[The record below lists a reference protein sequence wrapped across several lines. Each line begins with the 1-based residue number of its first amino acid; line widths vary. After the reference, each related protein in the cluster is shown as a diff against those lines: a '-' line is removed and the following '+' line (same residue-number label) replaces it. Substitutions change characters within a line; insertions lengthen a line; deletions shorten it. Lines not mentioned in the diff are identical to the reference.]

1 MDKLTGAQLVI
12 RTLEYMEVSTVFGL
26 PGGAILPAYDPIYDS
41 PIRHILARHEQGAG
55 HMAEGYAQSTG
66 ELGVV
71 IATSGPGATNLV
83 TPLMNALMDSTPL
96 LAITGQVAST
106 AIGNDAFQEAF
117 TTGITMPA
125 TKHNYLVAN
134 VSEIPQILIEA
145 KHIATTG
152 RPGPVLVDI
161 PKDILNDES
170 EWVEPKIVEMPGYK
184 PTTSPN
190 PKSITQG
197 VDLIKKAKKPILY
210 VGGGIINSK
219 SNKELYELAI
229 STNIPVVTT
238 LMGRGSF
245 PDGHELSL
253 GMPGMHGNYTATTS
267 LQKSDLLIAI
277 GVRFDDRVT
286 ANPEYFAQNAK
297 VIHADIDPAEIGK
310 VREPEVPIVGD
321 AKSVI
326 VELTKELNGYK
337 CEIEEWREEINSW
350 QKKYPLSYVQEKK
363 GPLKVPYVL
372 EKIQE
377 LVDEDTIVVSGVGQH
392 QMWISLYWKFTKPN
406 TWLNSGGAG
415 TMGYALPAAL
425 GAKMA
430 FPEKLVLAL
439 DGDGCFQMTMQELIT
454 ASTEDIPIKIVV
466 FNNGNHGM
474 VRQWQKLFYNNRFS
488 ATELTH
494 DTPDYVKLA
503 ESMGAMAH
511 RITTPDEIEEKF
523 KDALNENSKPVLIEF
538 VVDPEEMVFPM
549 VPAGGNNDDVIV
561 NQEEANS
568 ILNKDTAEEI

>member
-1 MDKLTGAQLVI
+1 MKHFTGAQLVI
-12 RTLEYMEVSTVFGL
+12 KTLEYMGVTTIFGL

-106 AIGNDAFQEAF
+106 SIGNDAFQEAF

-125 TKHNYLVAN
+125 TKHNYLVTSA
-134 VSEIPQILIEA
+134 SEIPQTLIEA
-145 KHIATTG
+145 SHIATTG

-161 PKDILNDES
+161 PKDILNEEA
-170 EWVEPKIVEMPGYK
+170 EWIEPEMKDMPGYK
-184 PTTSPN
+184 PTTTPN
-190 PKSITQG
+190 PKSISQAAS
-197 VDLIKKAKKPILY
+197 LIKKAEKPILY
-210 VGGGIINSK
+210 IGGGIIHSK
-219 SNKELYELAI
+219 SNKELFELA
-229 STNIPVVTT
+229 TLAKIPVVTT
-238 LMGRGSF
+238 LMGRGAF
-245 PDGHELSL
+245 PDGHYLSL
-253 GMPGMHGNYTATTS
+253 GMPGMHGNYTSTTS

-310 VREPEVPIVGD
+310 VRDPEVPIVGD
-321 AKSVI
+321 AKNVI
-326 VELTKELNGYK
+326 VELIKELDGFECDTKN
-337 CEIEEWREEINSW
+337 WLEEINSW
-350 QKKYPLSYVQEKK
+350 KKQYPLSYEQEKN
-363 GPLKVPYVL
+363 GPLKVPFIL
-372 EKIQE
+372 EQIQQ

-430 FPEKLVLAL
+430 FPDKLVLAL
-439 DGDGCFQMTMQELIT
+439 DGDGCFQMTCQELIT
-454 ASTEDIPIKIVV
+454 AATENIPIKIAV

-474 VRQWQKLFYNNRFS
+474 VRQWQKLFYNDRFS

-494 DTPDYVKLA
+494 DTPNYLQLA
-503 ESMGAMAH
+503 ESMGAAGY
-511 RITTPDEIEEKF
+511 RITAPEEVEETF
-523 KDALNENSKPVLIEF
+523 KEALNENSKPVLIEF
-538 VVDPEEMVFPM
+538 VVDPDDMVFPM
-549 VPAGGNNDDVIV
+549 VPAGGNNNNVIL
-561 NQEEANS
+561 NQEEAEKK
-568 ILNKDTAEEI
+568 L

>member
-1 MDKLTGAQLVI
+1 MDRLTGAQLVI
-12 RTLEYMEVSTVFGL
+12 RTLEYMGVSTVFGL

-71 IATSGPGATNLV
+71 IATSGPGSTNLV
-83 TPLMNALMDSTPL
+83 TPLNNALMDSTPI
-96 LAITGQVAST
+96 LAITGQVASH

-117 TTGITMPA
+117 TTGITMAA
-125 TKHNYLVAN
+125 TKHNYLVAD
-134 VSEIPQILIEA
+134 VSEIPQILLEA
-145 KHIATTG
+145 KYIATTG

-161 PKDILNDES
+161 PKDILNEES
-170 EWVEPKIVEMPGYK
+170 EWIEPIISDMPGYK
-184 PTTSPN
+184 PTTIPN
-190 PKSITQG
+190 PKSISQG
-197 VDLIKKAKKPILY
+197 VDLIKKSKKPILY
-210 VGGGIINSK
+210 IGGGVINSK
-219 SNKELYELAI
+219 SNKEMYELAT
-229 STNIPVVTT
+229 STKIPVVTT

-286 ANPEYFAQNAK
+286 ANPDYFAQNAK

-310 VREPEVPIVGD
+310 VREPDVPIVGD
-321 AKSVI
+321 AKNVI
-326 VELTKELNGYK
+326 VDLTNALEGYECDTKEWL
-337 CEIEEWREEINSW
+337 EEINSW
-350 QKKYPLSYVQEKK
+350 QKKYPLSYEQEKK
-363 GPLKVPYVL
+363 GPLKTPYIL
-372 EKIQE
+372 EEIQK
-377 LVDEDTIVVSGVGQH
+377 LVDEDTIIVSGVGQH

-430 FPEKLVLAL
+430 FPDKLVLAL
-439 DGDGCFQMTMQELIT
+439 DGDGCFQMTCQELIT
-454 ASTEDIPIKIVV
+454 AATEDIPIKIVV
-466 FNNGNHGM
+466 FNNGNYGM

-494 DTPDYVKLA
+494 DTPNYVKLA
-503 ESMGAMAH
+503 ESMGAVGH
-511 RITTPDEIEEKF
+511 RITTSAEIESTF
-523 KDALNENSKPVLIEF
+523 KDALKENSKPVLIEF
-538 VVDPEEMVFPM
+538 VIDPEEMVFPM

-561 NQEEANS
+561 NEEAVDA
-568 ILNKDTAEEI
+568 ILNKDATEEI

>member
-12 RTLEYMEVSTVFGL
+12 RSLEYMGVTTVFGL

-41 PIRHILARHEQGAG
+41 PVRHILARHEQGAG

-71 IATSGPGATNLV
+71 IATSGPGATNIV

-125 TKHNYLVAN
+125 TKHNYLVTSAA
-134 VSEIPQILIEA
+134 EIPQVLIEA

-161 PKDILNDES
+161 PKDILNEEA

-184 PTTSPN
+184 PTTVPN
-190 PKSITQG
+190 PKSISEA
-197 VDLIKKAKKPILY
+197 VKLIKEAKKPVLY
-210 VGGGIINSK
+210 VGGGVISSK
-219 SNKELYELAI
+219 SNKELFELAT
-229 STNIPVVTT
+229 STKIPVVTT
-238 LMGRGSF
+238 LMGRGAF

-253 GMPGMHGNYTATTS
+253 GMPGMHGNYSSTTS

-310 VREPEVPIVGD
+310 VREPQVPIVGD

-326 VELTKELNGYK
+326 LALTEELSGFECDTKDWLK
-337 CEIEEWREEINSW
+337 EINTW
-350 QKKYPLSYVQEKK
+350 QEKYPLQYKQDED

-372 EKIQE
+372 DQIQK

-392 QMWISLYWKFTKPN
+392 QMWISLYWKFTQPN

-439 DGDGCFQMTMQELIT
+439 DGDGCFQMTCQELIT
-454 ASTEDIPIKIVV
+454 ATTENIPIKIAV

-494 DTPDYVKLA
+494 HTPDYKKLA
-503 ESMGAMAH
+503 ESMGAAAY
-511 RITTPDEIEEKF
+511 RITKPNEIEGNF
-523 KDALNENSKPVLIEF
+523 KEALSINDKPVLIEF
-538 VVDPEEMVFPM
+538 VVDPDEMVFPM
-549 VPAGGNNDDVIV
+549 VPAGGNNNNVILS
-561 NQEEANS
+561 EESYGLDN
-568 ILNKDTAEEI
+568 D

>member
-170 EWVEPKIVEMPGYK
+170 EWIEPKIVEMPGYK

-561 NQEEANS
+561 SQEEADS

>member
-170 EWVEPKIVEMPGYK
+170 EWIEPKIVEMPGYK

-454 ASTEDIPIKIVV
+454 ASTEVIPIKIVV

>member
-1 MDKLTGAQLVI
+1 MEHLTGAQLVI
-12 RTLEYMEVSTVFGL
+12 RTLEFMGVSTIFGL
-26 PGGAILPAYDPIYDS
+26 PGGAILPAYDPLYDS

-71 IATSGPGATNLV
+71 ITTSGPGATNLV

-125 TKHNYLVAN
+125 TKHNYLLTSA
-134 VSEIPQILIEA
+134 SEISQTLIEA
-145 KHIATTG
+145 RYIATTG

-161 PKDILNDES
+161 PKDVLNEKA
-170 EWVEPKIVEMPGYK
+170 EWIEPGITDMPGYR
-184 PTTSPN
+184 PTTTPN
-190 PKSITQG
+190 PKSISQA
-197 VDLIKKAKKPILY
+197 VSLIKEAKKPVLY

-219 SNKELYELAI
+219 SNKELFELAT
-229 STNIPVVTT
+229 STKIPVVTT
-238 LMGRGSF
+238 LMGRGVF

-253 GMPGMHGNYTATTS
+253 GMPGMHGNYTSTTS
-267 LQKSDLLIAI
+267 IQKSDLLIAI

-286 ANPEYFAQNAK
+286 ANPKYFAQNAK

-310 VREPEVPIVGD
+310 VREPEIPIVGD

-326 VELTKELNGYK
+326 LELTKELNGFECDTK
-337 CEIEEWREEINSW
+337 NWLEEIKSW

-363 GPLKVPYVL
+363 GPLKIPYVL
-372 EKIQE
+372 EQIQQ

-406 TWLNSGGAG
+406 TWLNSGGLG

-430 FPEKLVLAL
+430 FPDKLVLAL
-439 DGDGCFQMTMQELIT
+439 DGDGCFQMTCQELIT
-454 ASTEDIPIKIVV
+454 AATENIPIKIAV

-474 VRQWQKLFYNNRFS
+474 VRQWQKLFYNDRFS

-494 DTPDYVKLA
+494 DTPDYLKLA
-503 ESMGAMAH
+503 ESMGAAGY
-511 RITTPDEIEEKF
+511 RITSPDEIEGTF

-538 VVDPEEMVFPM
+538 VVDPDDMVFPM
-549 VPAGGNNDDVIV
+549 VPAGGNNDNVILSQEGV
-561 NQEEANS
+561 EEA
-568 ILNKDTAEEI
+568 L

>member
-1 MDKLTGAQLVI
+1 
-12 RTLEYMEVSTVFGL
+12 
-26 PGGAILPAYDPIYDS
+26 
-41 PIRHILARHEQGAG
+41 
-55 HMAEGYAQSTG
+55 
-66 ELGVV
+66 
-71 IATSGPGATNLV
+71 
-83 TPLMNALMDSTPL
+83 
-96 LAITGQVAST
+96 
-106 AIGNDAFQEAF
+106 
-117 TTGITMPA
+117 
-125 TKHNYLVAN
+125 
-134 VSEIPQILIEA
+134 
-145 KHIATTG
+145 
-152 RPGPVLVDI
+152 
-161 PKDILNDES
+161 
-170 EWVEPKIVEMPGYK
+170 
-184 PTTSPN
+184 
-190 PKSITQG
+190 
-197 VDLIKKAKKPILY
+197 
-210 VGGGIINSK
+210 
-219 SNKELYELAI
+219 
-229 STNIPVVTT
+229 
-238 LMGRGSF
+238 
-245 PDGHELSL
+245 
-253 GMPGMHGNYTATTS
+253 NYTATTS

>member
-1 MDKLTGAQLVI
+1 MDRLTGAQLVI
-12 RTLEYMEVSTVFGL
+12 RTLEYMGVSTVFGL

-71 IATSGPGATNLV
+71 IATSGPGSTNLV
-83 TPLMNALMDSTPL
+83 TPLNNALMDSTPI
-96 LAITGQVAST
+96 LAITGQVASH

-117 TTGITMPA
+117 TTGITMAA
-125 TKHNYLVAN
+125 TKHNYLVAD
-134 VSEIPQILIEA
+134 VSEIPQILLEA
-145 KHIATTG
+145 KYIATTG

-161 PKDILNDES
+161 PKDILNEES
-170 EWVEPKIVEMPGYK
+170 EWIEPVIADMPGYK
-184 PTTSPN
+184 PTIIPN
-190 PKSITQG
+190 PKSISQG
-197 VDLIKKAKKPILY
+197 VDLIKKSKKPILY
-210 VGGGIINSK
+210 IGGGVINSK
-219 SNKELYELAI
+219 SNKEMYELAT
-229 STNIPVVTT
+229 STKIPVVTT

-286 ANPEYFAQNAK
+286 ANPDYFAQNAK

-310 VREPEVPIVGD
+310 VREPDVPIVGD
-321 AKSVI
+321 AKNVI
-326 VELTKELNGYK
+326 VDLTNALEGYECDTKEWL
-337 CEIEEWREEINSW
+337 EEINSW
-350 QKKYPLSYVQEKK
+350 QKKYPLSYEQEKK
-363 GPLKVPYVL
+363 GPLKTPYIL
-372 EKIQE
+372 EEIQK
-377 LVDEDTIVVSGVGQH
+377 LVDEDTIIVSGVGQH

-430 FPEKLVLAL
+430 FPDKLVLAL
-439 DGDGCFQMTMQELIT
+439 DGDGCFQMTCQELIT
-454 ASTEDIPIKIVV
+454 AATEDIPIKIVV
-466 FNNGNHGM
+466 FNNGNYGM

-494 DTPDYVKLA
+494 DTPNYVKLA
-503 ESMGAMAH
+503 ESMGAVGH
-511 RITTPDEIEEKF
+511 RITTSDEIESTF
-523 KDALNENSKPVLIEF
+523 KDALKENSKPVLIEF
-538 VVDPEEMVFPM
+538 VIDPEEMVFPM

-561 NQEEANS
+561 NEEAVDA
-568 ILNKDTAEEI
+568 ILNKDATEEI